1 MKHLFILLA
10 VCALVSSSQAQDT
23 TRVLFLGNSYTYYND
38 LPQLLTDLAADMGHV
53 VEIASNTP
61 GGYTLQGH
69 ASNDTSLD
77 LIAEGGWDF
86 VVLQEQSQIPS
97 FPDFQVEADF
107 FPAAEYLVNFIRD
120 NNDCAIPLFYMTWG
134 REEGDAQNCD
144 NWPPVCTYEGMQ
156 ELLTN
161 NYLEACD
168 LNNSWCAP
176 VGVVWEDVF
185 LGTSIEVFD
194 EDGSHPS
201 LAGSYLAASTLFVA
215 MFGENPSTSVFD
227 AGLGFDDSQTIDNAV
242 WDVWQDAP
250 GFWRQYD
257 LIQASLDIEE
267 GPFGYTIEVSTS
279 SYVDSVV
286 VNTGSQDFVWQ
297 DGDVNQLFL
306 TETTYLDYVAY
317 SSCTQAVSYLD
328 SVVIEGSI
336 NVNELD
342 EQGWNIFPNP
352 ATDVLRIQPVSS
364 SSSAIV
370 QLRDMTGAVV
380 REDQLHGP
388 QLLWDVV
395 ELPAGVYL
403 VEVWENGARLGANR
417 VVIRR

>member
-1 MKHLFILLA
+1 MKHIFTLLA
-10 VCALVSSSQAQDT
+10 ICTLVASTQAQDT

-38 LPQLLTDLAADMGHV
+38 LPQLVTDLAADMGHV
-53 VEIASNTP
+53 VETASNTP

-69 ASNDTSLD
+69 GTNDTSLD

-86 VVLQEQSQIPS
+86 VVLQEQSQLPS

-107 FPAAEYLVNFIRD
+107 FPAAEFLVNHIRN

-156 ELLTN
+156 ELLTD

-168 LNNSWCAP
+168 LNTSWCAP

-185 LGTSIEVFD
+185 LGTSLD
-194 EDGSHPS
+194 LYAEDGSHPS

-227 AGLGFDDSQTIDNAV
+227 GGLGFDDSQVIDNAV
-242 WDVWQDAP
+242 WDVWQDSP

-257 LIQASLDIEE
+257 LIEASLDIEE
-267 GPFGYTIEVSTS
+267 GPFGYTIEVNTS
-279 SYVDSVV
+279 SYVDSIV
-286 VNTGSQDFVWQ
+286 VNTGSQEFVWE

-306 TETTYLDYVAY
+306 TETTYFDIVAY
-317 SSCTQAVSYLD
+317 SSCTQSVSLLD

-342 EQGWNIFPNP
+342 EQGWKIFPNP
-352 ATDVLRIQPVSS
+352 VSDLLRIQPESS
-364 SSSAIV
+364 SNATV
-370 QLRDMTGAVV
+370 QMRDMTGAVV
-380 REDQLHGP
+380 REDQLRGP
-388 QLLWDVV
+388 QLVWDVA

>member
-1 MKHLFILLA
+1 MKHLFTLLA
-10 VCALVSSSQAQDT
+10 VSALVNSTQAQDT
-23 TRVLFLGNSYTYYND
+23 TRVLFLGNSYTNYND
-38 LPQLLTDLAADMGHV
+38 LPQLLTELAADMGHV
-53 VEIASNTP
+53 VETASNTP
-61 GGYTLQGH
+61 GGFTLQGH

-86 VVLQEQSQIPS
+86 VVLQEQSQLPS
-97 FPDFQVEADF
+97 LPDFQVEADF
-107 FPAAEYLVNFIRD
+107 FPAAENLVNFIRD

-134 REEGDAQNCD
+134 REEGDIQNCD
-144 NWPPVCTYEGMQ
+144 NWPPVCTYESMQ

-168 LNNSWCAP
+168 LNTSWCAP
-176 VGVVWEDVF
+176 VGVVWEEVF
-185 LGTSIEVFD
+185 LGTSIDVFD

-227 AGLGFDDSQTIDNAV
+227 AGLDFDDSQVIDNAV

-286 VNTGSQDFVWQ
+286 VNTGGQEFVWQ

-317 SSCTQAVSYLD
+317 SSCAQSVSYLD
-328 SVVIEGSI
+328 SVVIEGSV

-342 EQGWNIFPNP
+342 EQGWKIFPNP
-352 ATDVLRIQPVSS
+352 ATDLLRIQPVSS
-364 SSSAIV
+364 SSASV

-380 REDQLHGP
+380 REDQLYGP
-388 QLLWDVV
+388 QLVWDVAK
-395 ELPAGVYL
+395 LPAGVYL
-403 VEVWENGARLGANR
+403 VEVWENGARLGSNR

>member
-10 VCALVSSSQAQDT
+10 ACALVSSSQAQDT

-53 VEIASNTP
+53 VETAANTP
-61 GGYTLQGH
+61 GGYTLQDH

-77 LIAEGGWDF
+77 LIAESGWDF

-97 FPDFQVEADF
+97 LPDFQVEADF

-134 REEGDAQNCD
+134 REEGDTQNCD

-168 LNNSWCAP
+168 LNTSWCAP

-185 LGTSIEVFD
+185 LGTSIDVFD

-227 AGLGFDDSQTIDNAV
+227 AGLGFDDSQVIDNAV
-242 WDVWQDAP
+242 WDVWQDAS

-279 SYVDSVV
+279 SYVDSIV
-286 VNTGSQDFVWQ
+286 VNTGGEEFVWE

-306 TETTYLDYVAY
+306 TETTYFDYVAY
-317 SSCTQAVSYLD
+317 SSCAQAISYLD

-342 EQGWNIFPNP
+342 EQGWKIFPNP
-352 ATDVLRIQPVSS
+352 ATDLLRIQPVSS
-364 SSSAIV
+364 SSATV

-388 QLLWDVV
+388 QLVWDVA

>member
-1 MKHLFILLA
+1 ML
-10 VCALVSSSQAQDT
+10 
-23 TRVLFLGNSYTYYND
+23 
-38 LPQLLTDLAADMGHV
+38 
-53 VEIASNTP
+53 
-61 GGYTLQGH
+61 
-69 ASNDTSLD
+69 
-77 LIAEGGWDF
+77 
-86 VVLQEQSQIPS
+86 
-97 FPDFQVEADF
+97 
-107 FPAAEYLVNFIRD
+107 
-120 NNDCAIPLFYMTWG
+120 
-134 REEGDAQNCD
+134 
-144 NWPPVCTYEGMQ
+144 
-156 ELLTN
+156 
-161 NYLEACD
+161 
-168 LNNSWCAP
+168 
-176 VGVVWEDVF
+176 
-185 LGTSIEVFD
+185 
-194 EDGSHPS
+194 
-201 LAGSYLAASTLFVA
+201 
-215 MFGENPSTSVFD
+215 
-227 AGLGFDDSQTIDNAV
+227 
-242 WDVWQDAP
+242 
-250 GFWRQYD
+250 
-257 LIQASLDIEE
+257 
-267 GPFGYTIEVSTS
+267 TIEVSTS

-286 VNTGSQDFVWQ
+286 VNTGGQEFVWQ

-388 QLLWDVV
+388 QLMWDVA

-403 VEVWENGARLGANR
+403 VEVSENGARLGANR

>member
-53 VEIASNTP
+53 VETASNTP
-61 GGYTLQGH
+61 GGYTLQDH

-97 FPDFQVEADF
+97 FPDVQVEADF

-134 REEGDAQNCD
+134 REEGDTQNCD

-168 LNNSWCAP
+168 LNTSWCAP

-185 LGTSIEVFD
+185 LGTSLDLFD

-201 LAGSYLAASTLFVA
+201 LAGSYLAASTMFVA

-227 AGLGFDDSQTIDNAV
+227 AGLDFDDSQVIDNAV

-286 VNTGSQDFVWQ
+286 VNTGSQEFVWQ

-306 TETTYLDYVAY
+306 TETTYFDYVAY
-317 SSCTQAVSYLD
+317 SSCSQAVSYLD

-380 REDQLHGP
+380 REDQLRGP
-388 QLLWDVV
+388 QLVWDVA

>member
-53 VEIASNTP
+53 VETAANTP

-168 LNNSWCAP
+168 LNTSWCAP

-227 AGLGFDDSQTIDNAV
+227 AGLDFDDSQVIDNAV
-242 WDVWQDAP
+242 WDVWQNAP

-286 VNTGSQDFVWQ
+286 VNTGSQEFVWQ

-306 TETTYLDYVAY
+306 TETTYLDYIAY

-388 QLLWDVV
+388 QLMWDVA

-403 VEVWENGARLGANR
+403 VEVSENGARLGANR

>member
-1 MKHLFILLA
+1 MKHIFTFLA
-10 VCALVSSSQAQDT
+10 VCALVASTQGQDT

-53 VEIASNTP
+53 VETASNTP
-61 GGYTLQGH
+61 GGYTLQDH

-77 LIAEGGWDF
+77 LIAEGDWDF

-161 NYLEACD
+161 NYLETCD
-168 LNNSWCAP
+168 LNTSWCAP

-215 MFGENPSTSVFD
+215 MFGENPSISVFD
-227 AGLGFDDSQTIDNAV
+227 AGLDFDDSQVIDNAV

-250 GFWRQYD
+250 GFWRQYE

-286 VNTGSQDFVWQ
+286 VNTGSQEFVWQ

-342 EQGWNIFPNP
+342 EQGWKIFPNP
-352 ATDVLRIQPVSS
+352 LSDVLRIQPESS
-364 SSSAIV
+364 SNATV
-370 QLRDMTGAVV
+370 QLLNMTGAVV
-380 REDQLHGP
+380 REDQLRGP
-388 QLLWDVV
+388 QLVWDVA